1 MSKKLLSL
9 LLAITL
15 ILSTNTFIYAN
26 ETPVYEITDE
36 YVRIDYVVYEIEN
49 GTIQYNGRIYEVVDY
64 ALVSYEED
72 GTPILLVLPVEQNK
86 VTDPEEIAEL
96 NASIKQE
103 NLLTRD
109 LPSSYVN
116 LPYTASVPE
125 GQWMNITPA
134 FKMIDAKF
142 YYFTTLK
149 LHDLPL
155 FADKRFAI
163 IFSYCTP
170 TGDWYNHQYI
180 KEWDVTIFDNT
191 IKYENLSGMTYGR
204 MTITNLYD
212 DPSPSYKYTIALANP
227 IPTD

>member
-86 VTDPEEIAEL
+86 VTDPEEIEEL
-96 NASIKQE
+96 NEAIESE
-103 NLLTRD
+103 NVMTRD

-116 LPYTASVPE
+116 LPYTASIPE

-134 FKMIDAKF
+134 FKMIQGQF
-142 YYFTTLK
+142 YYYTILK
-149 LHDLPL
+149 IHDVQL
-155 FADKRFAI
+155 FGDRRFAVK
-163 IFSYCTP
+163 FTYCTP
-170 TGDWYNHQYI
+170 TGDWYDHEFIN
-180 KEWDVTIFDNT
+180 EWDVPLIFNT
-191 IKYENLSGMTYGR
+191 IKFENLSCMTYGR
-204 MTITNLYD
+204 MAITNLYGN
-212 DPSPSYKYTIALANP
+212 PSPSYKYTVSLDNP
-227 IPTD
+227 IP